1 MATIHQIAE
10 EAGVSIAT
18 VSHVIN
24 KSRYVSPEL
33 VERVEEVIRRLG
45 YDKKPKSKSS
55 KLKIGKSSEIAIVV
69 PDIGGTLYAKLV
81 SNMSAALTEKGYN
94 PVVYFHHDQVSYEKD
109 IITNILS
116 DKLNAGAIFVP
127 ASTDAKTFEPFA
139 QRRIPFVFLDR
150 TVKGLS
156 AGSVSSDGEGG
167 IRQAATHLLRS
178 GHEDIVLLVES
189 GRFSSS
195 ESKIKGYRDALDAYK
210 LPLRDELVLHVDHNG
225 YEETEK
231 KVKDIWVRAK
241 PTAFIA
247 SGNRMTLNL
256 LKVLNKLGIEC
267 PTDVS
272 VIGFGDEEW
281 SEIVTPPLTILKH
294 DTKEMG
300 VREVELLLRQIE
312 KAETSPAPEQIRVP
326 MELSIQRSTQVV
338 GKGPFGERT
347 VSPEELTISAAEAEK
362 LVAGNYK
369 VAISFHY
376 GGTAWARLYE
386 NGIRNTLDKYG
397 ISIISIT
404 NAHFDPLL
412 QVNQLEGLRLQRP
425 DAIIAIPV
433 DDEVTAKK
441 FQSIAEEIKLIFL
454 SNVPEGMDKDKY
466 ASCVSVNEREN
477 GQNAALM
484 LGNYF
489 KNEREAKIGFIG
501 HGAPFYGT
509 HLRDAV
515 AKEVI
520 MTQFRNIEIVNEQY
534 FYKIENTYE
543 VCKRMLKDNPEIQ
556 GMYVSWDRPALE
568 AIKALKEL
576 NREDVSIFTFD
587 LDHEIATYLAK
598 EEIVKGL
605 STQRPYQQGV
615 AVGLATAKA
624 LLGQESYKYIGV
636 QPYVVESKNLLKAW
650 KDITLEPAPP
660 EIESLVLNKFT

>member
-1 MATIHQIAE
+1 MATIHQIAK

-33 VERVEEVIRRLG
+33 VERVEEIIKKTG
-45 YDKKPKSKSS
+45 YDKKLKNKSS
-55 KLKIGKSSEIAIVV
+55 KLKFGKSSEIAIVV
-69 PDIGGTLYAKLV
+69 PDLWGTLYAKLV
-81 SNMSAALTEKGYN
+81 SNISTYLTEKGYN
-94 PVVYFHHDQVSYEKD
+94 PVVYFHNDNVTQEKD
-109 IITNILS
+109 IITNILFN
-116 DKLNAGAIFVP
+116 KRNAGAIIVP
-127 ASTDAKTFEPFA
+127 VSTDGKQFDKLV
-139 QRRIPFVFLDR
+139 QHRIPFIFLDR
-150 TVKGLS
+150 TVKNKDIGCVL
-156 AGSVSSDGEGG
+156 SDGEGG
-167 IRQAATHLLRS
+167 IYQAATHLLRS
-178 GHEDIVLLVES
+178 GHEEIALIIER

-195 ESKIKGYRDALDAYK
+195 ESKIKGYQDALNSYK
-210 LPLRDELVLHVDHNG
+210 LPLRGELVLEVDNNS
-225 YEETEK
+225 YEDIEN
-231 KVKDIWVRAK
+231 KVKDVWFRIK
-241 PTAFIA
+241 PTAIIV

-281 SEIVTPPLTILKH
+281 SEIVSPPLTMLKH

-300 VREVELLLRQIE
+300 IQEVNLLLKKMDNLSQG
-312 KAETSPAPEQIRVP
+312 SEQIKIP
-326 MELSIQRSTQVV
+326 MELSIQRSTQVI
-338 GKGPFGERT
+338 GKGPFGEKT
-347 VSPEELTISAAEAEK
+347 VSPEELTISKAEADK
-362 LVAGNYK
+362 LIAGNYK

-386 NGIRNTLDKYG
+386 NGIRNIMDKYG

-412 QVNQLEGLRLQRP
+412 QVNQLEGLRLQQP
-425 DAIIAIPV
+425 DVIIAIPV

-441 FQSIAEEIKLIFL
+441 FQSISENVKLIFM
-454 SNVPEGMDKDKY
+454 SNVPEGMEKDQY

-477 GQNAALM
+477 GQNVAVL

-489 KNEREAKIGFIG
+489 KNEHDVKIGFIG
-501 HGAPFYGT
+501 HGAQFYGT

-520 MTQFRNIEIVNEQY
+520 GTNFKNIEIVSEQY
-534 FYKIENTYE
+534 FHKIENTYE
-543 VCKRMLKDNPEIQ
+543 VCKEMLMVNPEIK
-556 GMYVSWDRPALE
+556 GLYISWDRPALE
-568 AIKALKEL
+568 AIKAIKEL
-576 NREDVSIFTFD
+576 NREDVSIFTCD
-587 LDHEIATYLAK
+587 LDTEISTYLAK
-598 EEIVKGL
+598 DEIVKGL
-605 STQRPYQQGV
+605 STQRPYHQGV

-624 LLGQESYKYIGV
+624 LLGQDGYKYIGV

-660 EIESLVLNKFT
+660 EIEGIVLSKFT